1 VPVAGLLLIGSHIG
15 DGEGERM
22 PAREGTTQ
30 HLAEIVDKPVATI
43 AEVAERL
50 GEVHDYALSTTTAG
64 EGDGIVC
71 FSGLYRTI
79 TQTIDVTPYED
90 RDFLVR
96 LDLEFARRYF
106 DALGAYAVD
115 RSTAPRPWRM
125 LFDARSNPEIER
137 VQFAAAGVNAH
148 INYDLAAALL
158 ATWVDFPPDGARRRD
173 YDTVDA
179 AFAKHMDELR
189 NFYDAPFGS
198 ETFNKTAL
206 DRLANAISDLLVK
219 GTRANAWD
227 CAMRVWTSQDQ
238 DRARRLM
245 LAELGLGTSLLQRA
259 VLLPLF

>member
-1 VPVAGLLLIGSHIG
+1 
-15 DGEGERM
+15 M
-22 PAREGTTQ
+22 PTREGSTQ
-30 HLAEIVDKPVATI
+30 HLAEIVGKPVTTI

-50 GEVHDYALSTTTAG
+50 GEVHDYALGTTTAG

-106 DALGAYAVD
+106 DALRAYAVD
-115 RSTAPRPWRM
+115 RGTAPRPWRM

-158 ATWVDFPPDGARRRD
+158 TTWTDFPPDDARRRD
-173 YDTVDA
+173 YDTVDE
-179 AFAKHMDELR
+179 AFKKHMDGLR
-189 NFYDAPFGS
+189 DFYDAPFSGS
-198 ETFNKTAL
+198 AFDKTAL
-206 DRLANAISDLLVK
+206 DRLANAISDLLVR
-219 GTRANAWD
+219 GTRANAWE
-227 CAMRVWTSQDQ
+227 CAMRVWTSRNRDK
-238 DRARRLM
+238 ARRRM
-245 LAELGLGTSLLQRA
+245 LDELDFETSLLQRA
-259 VLLPLF
+259 VLLPFL